1 MNAIS
6 GVAREFTAT
15 IEQQAR
21 EIRRLRW
28 ALNGIVEVSTDAL
41 EGRMALVTAVL
52 QVNDYATRALKGKR

>member
-1 MNAIS
+1 MTSS

-52 QVNDYATRALKGKR
+52 QVNDYATRALKGSK

>member
-1 MNAIS
+1 MTSS

-41 EGRMALVTAVL
+41 ESRTRPLTAVRK
-52 QVNDYATRALKGKR
+52 VNDYTARALKAGKP